1 MSRNDEHMQRKKSDL
16 PMDIT
21 ESCMTCDLSSLWNP
35 DLELLFQRPARTGV
49 SSAWYGHVPFAAWI
63 MPVLR
68 PRVFVEL
75 GTHNGV
81 SYSAF
86 CQAALR
92 ASLDLRC
99 YAVDNWKG
107 DEHSTLYGEEVYEDF
122 RRFHDARYGGFSE
135 LLRCA
140 FDDALAYI
148 SDGSVDLLHIDG
160 FHTYEAVSHDFTSWF
175 PKLSDRAVVLFH
187 DINVRER
194 GFGVWKMWAEIR
206 ESYPSFSFWHEHGLG
221 VLAVGTQVPDGILGL
236 CSLRDP
242 EQIFAVRERF
252 AIIGER
258 WMAAQQ
264 IEEIR
269 LTCVE
274 TQKQAERLKL
284 DLADEVR
291 ARSEANKSLDA
302 LRLELEEAVQGQRE
316 LQAKNLSAEETILAQ
331 SHWAAEQ
338 EGRIAQLALDVANRD
353 EQILGSRDVLGRE
366 QKRNAELE
374 IELASRGRQIL
385 GLQDELGSEIK
396 RVAQLT
402 LEVAGR
408 DRQILGLQDE
418 LGSKEKRV
426 AQLTLEVA
434 SRDRQIL
441 GLQDELGSKE
451 KRVAQLTLKV
461 AGRDRQILGLQDE
474 LGSKEKRGAQLT
486 LEVAGRDRQILGLQ
500 DELRRK
506 DQKIDE
512 ILSSKDALVAASEE
526 RNSNLSA
533 LIENLRR
540 ELNGANHKM
549 NSSAWRLAAPI
560 WDIETHHPKVA
571 TALFGPLKLLY
582 WLLTFQLI
590 GRLRRRNVSRL
601 LIRTGMFDAEFYLTQ
616 YPDVAASGYNPLAHY
631 LTVGFREGRKPN
643 PYFDTS
649 YYLSKNPDVA
659 ASSVNPLVH
668 YLIDG
673 FREGREPS
681 AEFSGALYLEDNTD
695 VRESGMNP
703 LSHYLLSGKAEGR
716 AFPSSSPDSS
726 APSHIVV
733 KGVADGSV
741 ASESS
746 VNLAIVDD
754 PCRRAQTIMQARDSS
769 LHVLVIDC
777 AVPTPD
783 KDSGS
788 VRMLGIMQALATLEF
803 RVTFGS
809 NLMQNSITDIER
821 LRDVAPDIL
830 IGHHAIRDHLETRG
844 GRYSV
849 VILSRPEIAPRYLAL
864 VRAYSGAATLIY
876 DTVDLHWVRFQ
887 RGSQLTTDTKLRQ
900 RAEEYFILEKLCCT
914 SADLV
919 WAVTD
924 IERDTICRTWPT
936 AHVHVVP
943 NVHSIKLSSQPWA
956 SRKDLVFIGGY
967 DHQPNV
973 DAVIWFVNEILP
985 LIHKQ
990 LPDLHFTI
998 LGSNP
1003 PQAVN
1008 SLGGTNINVLGWVP
1022 DPEPFFAQSRVFV
1035 APLRYGA
1042 GMKGKIGQAM
1052 SLGLPVVTTSVGA
1065 EGMRLTNEVHACI
1078 ASTPR
1083 DFANAVIKLYLDS
1096 DLWIRIQSNAAA
1108 HIEVN
1113 FSQAAMRRVLRDMF
1127 IDVPLLRAGNL
1138 VFE

>member
-374 IELASRGRQIL
+374 IELASRG
-385 GLQDELGSEIK
+385 
-396 RVAQLT
+396 
-402 LEVAGR
+402 
-408 DRQILGLQDE
+408 
-418 LGSKEKRV
+418 
-426 AQLTLEVA
+426 
-434 SRDRQIL
+434 
-441 GLQDELGSKE
+441 
-451 KRVAQLTLKV
+451 
-461 AGRDRQILGLQDE
+461 
-474 LGSKEKRGAQLT
+474 
-486 LEVAGRDRQILGLQ
+486 RQILGLQ